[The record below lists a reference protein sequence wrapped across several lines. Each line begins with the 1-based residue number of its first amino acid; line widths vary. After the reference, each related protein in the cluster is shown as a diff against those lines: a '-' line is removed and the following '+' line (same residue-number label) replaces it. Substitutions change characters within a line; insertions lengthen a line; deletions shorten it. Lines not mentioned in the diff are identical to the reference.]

1 MPSLVSNR
9 EWGWRIRGGSA
20 TITPLMNYPGHVP
33 MDTNGHTTP
42 QQNNFMAGKHD
53 RLANDST
60 FKTIAF

>member
-1 MPSLVSNR
+1 M
-9 EWGWRIRGGSA
+9 RGGSA